1 MSSLPSHGRS
11 CAALLALS
19 FGALLQMPGL
29 PRAAGPTLEIAVGGE
44 TRSYTRDQLLARP
57 DAATIEV
64 ARDVT
69 YGGPMTYRAVPV
81 AALLSGLTFPPESV
95 VQAVAV
101 DGFAAQI
108 PLDLLRNTDKSKA
121 VAWVAIEPAEHP
133 WPKISG
139 KDYTAGPLYVVWTG
153 PEVASIR
160 SEYWAYQLAK
170 FESQLSPVA
179 RWPGLAVDQSLPADD
194 PIRAGQT
201 LYIAQCLPCHKLNG
215 GGASDVGPDLNLP
228 MNPTQYMTAAGLH
241 ALIRDPKSVRSW
253 PGMKMNGLPPDLLSD
268 REIDLIM
275 AYLKHMAGRKPA
287 QPQ

>member
-1 MSSLPSHGRS
+1 MR
-11 CAALLALS
+11 ALV
-19 FGALLQMPGL
+19 FGALLLIPSL
-29 PRAAGPTLEIAVGGE
+29 ARAAEPLLEVAAGGE
-44 TRSYTRDQLLARP
+44 TRSYTREELLKRP

-64 ARDVT
+64 AKDIA

-81 AALLSGLTFPPESV
+81 AALLSGLTFPAGSV
-95 VQAVAV
+95 IEAVAI

-108 PLDLLRNTDKSKA
+108 PLDLLRNTDASKA
-121 VAWVAIEPAEHP
+121 IAWVAIEPEDQP
-133 WPKISG
+133 WPKIAG

-170 FESQLSPVA
+170 FESQLSPAA
-179 RWPGLAVDQSLPADD
+179 RWPGLAVDPSLPDDD
-194 PIRAGQT
+194 PVRAGQT

-215 GGASDVGPDLNLP
+215 GGASVVGPDLNLP
-228 MNPTQYMTAAGLH
+228 MNPTQYMTPEGLH

-268 REIDLIM
+268 REIDLIVG
-275 AYLKHMAGRKPA
+275 YLKHMAGRKQAP
-287 QPQ
+287 PQ